1 MAKLEGKN
9 VLVTGGAGFIGSHLC
24 DSLLD
29 EPVSKLVAADNLF
42 LGKESNLNDAKESN
56 CFLFENIDVTNYEKS
71 KEIIELYNID
81 VIFHFAVI
89 PLEASLE
96 KPRWSFEQNVK
107 MTENILEIV
116 RNANKKITLIACS
129 SSEVYGSAV
138 YTPMDENHPLLP
150 HTPYAA
156 SKAASDMLVYSYYK
170 TSGIDAAIVRPF
182 NNYGP
187 RQNEGSYAGVIPK
200 TIKRILDGHKPVIY
214 GDGKQTR
221 DFIYVKDTADWT
233 VEIYKNDNTR
243 GEIINLAAGKQTP
256 IEAVIKGI
264 CKELNYD
271 GEIEYREK
279 RPGDVRKHEGCV
291 QKAGKLLNF
300 KPNVDYSEGIKQT
313 VQWYVTNVKRPD
325 EAIS

>member
-1 MAKLEGKN
+1 MPKLEGKN
-9 VLVTGGAGFIGSHLC
+9 ALVTGGAGFIGSHLC
-24 DSLLD
+24 DSLLT
-29 EPVSKLVAADNLF
+29 EPVSKLVAIDNLF
-42 LGKESNLNDAKESN
+42 LGKETNLNDAQKDDRFIFRN
-56 CFLFENIDVTNYEKS
+56 LDVTDYEGLRDT
-71 KEIIELYNID
+71 IALYKIN

-107 MTENILEIV
+107 MTENISEIV
-116 RNANKKITLIACS
+116 RTADKKITLIACS
-129 SSEVYGSAV
+129 SSEVYGSAL

-156 SKAASDMLVYSYYK
+156 SKAASDLLVYSYYK

-187 RQNEGSYAGVIPK
+187 RQNEGSYAGAIPK

-214 GDGKQTR
+214 DDGKQTR

-233 VEIYKNDNTR
+233 VDIYKNDNTR
-243 GEIINLAAGKQTP
+243 GEIINIASGKQIP
-256 IEAVIKGI
+256 IEVVIKGI
-264 CKELNYD
+264 CKELNYN

-291 QKAGKLLNF
+291 RKAVKLLNF

-313 VQWYVTNVKRPD
+313 VQWYVDNCT
-325 EAIS
+325 

>member
-1 MAKLEGKN
+1 MANLEGKN

-24 DSLLD
+24 DSLLN
-29 EPVSKLVAADNLF
+29 EPVSQLVAIDNLF
-42 LGKESNLNDAKESN
+42 LGKESNLSNAKESD
-56 CFLFENIDVTNYEKS
+56 CFLLKKIDVTDYEKT

-96 KPRWSFEQNVK
+96 KPLWSFEQNVK
-107 MTENILEIV
+107 MTENISEIV
-116 RNANKKITLIACS
+116 RIANKKITLIACS
-129 SSEVYGSAV
+129 SSEVYGSAL
-138 YTPMDENHPLLP
+138 YTPMDENHPLLS

-156 SKAASDMLVYSYYK
+156 SKAASDILVCSYIK
-170 TSGIDAAIVRPF
+170 SFGIDASIVRPF

-200 TIKRILDGHKPVIY
+200 TIKRILKGQKPIIY
-214 GDGKQTR
+214 DNGKQTR

-233 VEIYKNDNTR
+233 TEIYKNDKTR
-243 GEIINLAAGKQTP
+243 GEIINLASGKQIP
-256 IEAVIKGI
+256 IEVVIKGI

-279 RPGDVRKHEGCV
+279 RAGDVRKHQGSVE
-291 QKAGKLLNF
+291 KARKLLSF
-300 KPNVDYSEGIKQT
+300 EPNIGYPEGIKQT
-313 VQWYVTNVKRPD
+313 VQWYVNNLT
-325 EAIS
+325 